1 MFFSIFIDFFQFL
14 SIFINFYQF
23 LSIIPQNYQKKGS
36 KNWKKPFPNRF
47 WDWVTPRLRRPTK
60 LNFSS
65 FWPIWGGFAKNG
77 VFWGFWGLLKNCN
90 FLIIFYQFFI
100 NFFNFFNNINKY
112 PFLSIFIKKTRFFD
126 VFWRFFAKKT
136 RFFDVFLHFFMFFM
150 LFHVFEKNRFF
161 KKLSKFLFFLNY
173 QIFYNPITFF
183 VTPPKKGGYQ
193 KFWPPPSDRTPPP
206 HWGGGLCFATRERGL
221 LQNFLK
227 KCVRIF
233 LKPGG
238 WCKKTKLRFVFF
250 NKTLTRFV

>member
-1 MFFSIFIDFFQFL
+1 MKKTLPQSFLGLGDPQAKTAYKIEFFIILAYMGGYFKKWGILGILGFIEKLQFFDHFL
-14 SIFINFYQF
+14 SIFYQ
-23 LSIIPQNYQKKGS
+23 
-36 KNWKKPFPNRF
+36 
-47 WDWVTPRLRRPTK
+47 
-60 LNFSS
+60 
-65 FWPIWGGFAKNG
+65 
-77 VFWGFWGLLKNCN
+77 
-90 FLIIFYQFFI
+90 
-100 NFFNFFNNINKY
+100 FFNNINKY

-150 LFHVFEKNRFF
+150 LFHVFWKTQIFQ
-161 KKLSKFLFFLNY
+161 KMIKFLFFLNY

-206 HWGGGLCFATRERGL
+206 PWGGGPCFATRERGL